1 MAAITLERWERGL
14 VAERTTDRAVLRA
27 FLERDRLFSAYAICD
42 LDDREFPRTRWGVA
56 RSGDEVIAVVAE
68 YEGPTPQPLFLLGR
82 PDGLT
87 AILGSVVRPWLA
99 YAAVLPEQLSAI
111 ERRYHV
117 QPGPVMI
124 RMWTDR
130 SAFVPRGMA
139 GLDVGIARL
148 GGSDAPDLNRLYH
161 LGFGAWLPPQQ
172 IRDGV
177 YYGIRVRGQ
186 LVAAAGTHVVSP
198 SSRLAV
204 VGNVL
209 TDPAFRGRG
218 YATAVTSAVTA
229 ELLGFCDHVVLN
241 VRADNPPAL
250 AAYRRL
256 GYTEHIRFEERLVR
270 RLGTPWSE
278 FFDALRRRF
287 RDTSKEPTPR

>member
-1 MAAITLERWERGL
+1 MATVTLERLDRGL

-27 FLERDRLFSAYAICD
+27 FLEQDRLFSAYAICD

-56 RSGDEVIAVVAE
+56 RSEGEVVAVVAE

-82 PDGLT
+82 PEGLAT
-87 AILGSVVRPWLA
+87 ILGSVVRPWLA
-99 YAAVLPEQLSAI
+99 YAAVLPEHLAAV
-111 ERRYHV
+111 ERRYQV
-117 QPGPVMI
+117 SPGPQMI
-124 RMWTDR
+124 RMWVDR
-130 SAFVPRGMA
+130 KSFVPADTA
-139 GLDVGIARL
+139 GVARL

-161 LGFGAWLPPQQ
+161 LGFGSWLPAQQ
-172 IRDGV
+172 VRDGV
-177 YYGIRVRGQ
+177 YSGIRVRGQ

-209 TDPAFRGRG
+209 TDAAFRGRG
-218 YATAVTSAVTA
+218 YATSVTSAVTA
-229 ELLGFCDHVVLN
+229 ELLAFCDHVVLN

-256 GYTEHIRFEERLVR
+256 GYAEHVRFEERLVR
-270 RLGTPWSE
+270 RRGAPWSE
-278 FFDALRRRF
+278 FLETLRRRLSQ
-287 RDTSKEPTPR
+287 TSKEPTPR